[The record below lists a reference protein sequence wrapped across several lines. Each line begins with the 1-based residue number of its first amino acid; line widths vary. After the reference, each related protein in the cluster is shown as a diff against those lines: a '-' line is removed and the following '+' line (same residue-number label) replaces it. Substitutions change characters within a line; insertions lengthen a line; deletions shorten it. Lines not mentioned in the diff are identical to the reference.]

1 MNFNKIHLVP
11 QAVLDCAEGLN
22 NTKQDNLRLN
32 YILRLEAIREFCD
45 LTIRKHNMEVNTNVF
60 KRGRGSR
67 PTSRGHE
74 VVK

>member
-11 QAVLDCAEGLN
+11 QAVVDCAESLN

-32 YILRLEAIREFCD
+32 YILRLEAIREYCD
-45 LTIRKHNMEVNTNVF
+45 LAIRKHNSEVSTNMF

-67 PTSRGHE
+67 PTSHLTE
-74 VVK
+74 VIK